1 MRRILLVVVVA
12 ALMVISSVGYAFG
25 AANPDSNGGQGTGQ
39 TKAQQNCG
47 STGFRQNQ
55 NGQDG
60 GQTGSPNDEKQ
71 QGEAVTNC
79 DHFWNDAGSNGPPQN
94 P

>member
-1 MRRILLVVVVA
+1 MRRILLVLAAA
-12 ALMVISSVGYAFG
+12 ALMVTSSVGYAFG
-25 AANPDSNGGQGTGQ
+25 AANPDSNGGHGKGQ
-39 TKAQQNCG
+39 TKAQLNCG
-47 STGFRQNQ
+47 STAQRQNQ

-60 GQTGSPNDEKQ
+60 AQTGSPNDEKQ

-79 DHFWNDAGSNGPPQN
+79 DHFWNGAGSNGPLQN